1 MRLHI
6 VMVAM
11 AGVVAAAAVPVG
23 AKAPKAAGKPAA
35 ACPADLVLPP
45 GLADW
50 ARNSS
55 GKTIYAYGDA
65 RAADW
70 VPLGAARTGL
80 LLHKYESL
88 KYWVAPD
95 RTPDDHKFG
104 GMIPVEVKRAGRL
117 VVALDAGAWIDLV
130 RDGVKAKSVVHGHG
144 PECSGIRKMVEYDV
158 APGRYLLQ
166 IVNAPEVSIRAMAV
180 LRD

>member
-1 MRLHI
+1 MRLQN
-6 VMVAM
+6 VMVAV
-11 AGVVAAAAVPVG
+11 AGAVVAAALPAA
-23 AKAPKAAGKPAA
+23 AKTPKVAEKPAA
-35 ACPADLVLPP
+35 ACPANPVLPP
-45 GLADW
+45 DLVDW
-50 ARNSS
+50 ARGSS

-130 RDGVKAKSVVHGHG
+130 REGVKVKSVVHGHG
-144 PECSGIRKMVEYDV
+144 PECSGIRKMVEFDV
-158 APGRYLLQ
+158 KPGRYLLQ
-166 IVNAPEVSIRAMAV
+166 IVNAPAVSIRAMAV
-180 LRD
+180 MR